1 MQTLKLIGWPSA
13 TGRGTWQI
21 IGKSDLSTII
31 LSGTTGNLGDITGK
45 GAGAARAA
53 RAVGVGEDEEIRRA
67 ARELDLLARS
77 AWVGELIASERSLGA
92 ALMLLAG
99 GREFLAG
106 MSVRLNGNGM
116 TPRAARYLKDK
127 RGRVPSDTSLEEAA
141 ATAAAAMVARIPSF
155 ESGMDCGLGFEFT
168 AAALRESAGL
178 RSHFAGV
185 AWRAAF
191 HSLDGD
197 MGDGTTGRQAGQHFV
212 GVSLALQ
219 AGQLQSQRA
228 SLVAGWLNCIVPLR
242 FGRESTW
249 PTGWGPAPATGNGS
263 CQRPRPASPQPGAR

>member
-1 MQTLKLIGWPSA
+1 MNTKLIGWPSA
-13 TGRGTWQI
+13 SGQGTWETV
-21 IGKSDLSTII
+21 GKSDLSTII

-116 TPRAARYLKDK
+116 TPRAARLISSSS
-127 RGRVPSDTSLEEAA
+127 PTP
-141 ATAAAAMVARIPSF
+141 TA
-155 ESGMDCGLGFEFT
+155 
-168 AAALRESAGL
+168 
-178 RSHFAGV
+178 
-185 AWRAAF
+185 RAARAAPAPLPVMSPRLPVVPDRIMVDKSDLPIIC
-191 HSLDGD
+191 HVPRPVADGHPISFNVCIVTPNVAARS
-197 MGDGTTGRQAGQHFV
+197 G
-212 GVSLALQ
+212 L
-219 AGQLQSQRA
+219 QRA
-228 SLVAGWLNCIVPLR
+228 SLTAR
-242 FGRESTW
+242 FCF
-249 PTGWGPAPATGNGS
+249 AA
-263 CQRPRPASPQPGAR
+263 